1 MLMTRSRRQKRT
13 WSMPDPNYLRSA
25 QKCRELAA
33 TAHTDDAR
41 VVLLQLADDY
51 ERGLINIPS
60 SLKPAKRQMQ

>member
-1 MLMTRSRRQKRT
+1 
-13 WSMPDPNYLRSA
+13 MPDPNYLRSA